1 MPVFIRTCAHDGCGR
16 EKSGDSRAI
25 VADEHVGALGDTL
38 VTVGHQVRT
47 TYLLQHNAALV
58 AWGDAANHASLVL

>member
-47 TYLLQHNAALV
+47 TYL
-58 AWGDAANHASLVL
+58 